1 MIYTRYSVESVVCAC
16 SVAQRVQLF
25 ATPWTIAHEAPLSM
39 GFSRQEYW
47 KKGKKKRILK
57 QWSFPAPGNL
67 PDKGIKLASLAL
79 IDGFFTTAPSGNATE
94 YVDDPTNK
102 NDPLGSVTARL
113 RYLILPVGDLQWPTS
128 FKEGAIKTMWPFLL
142 FLEIYQRTSER
153 IKRLRI
159 TLNFHVWI
167 DQLMIIKIHLPNYH

>member
-1 MIYTRYSVESVVCAC
+1 
-16 SVAQRVQLF
+16 
-25 ATPWTIAHEAPLSM
+25 M

-47 KKGKKKRILK
+47 KKGKKKKKRILK

-79 IDGFFTTAPSGNATE
+79 IDGFFTTAPSGDATE

-128 FKEGAIKTMWPFLL
+128 FKEGAIKTVWPFLL

>member
-1 MIYTRYSVESVVCAC
+1 MCMFSSSACPTLCDPMDYSPRGSSVHGIFQA
-16 SVAQRVQLF
+16 
-25 ATPWTIAHEAPLSM
+25 
-39 GFSRQEYW
+39 
-47 KKGKKKRILK
+47 RILK

-113 RYLILPVGDLQWPTS
+113 RYLILPVGDLQ
-128 FKEGAIKTMWPFLL
+128 
-142 FLEIYQRTSER
+142 
-153 IKRLRI
+153 
-159 TLNFHVWI
+159 
-167 DQLMIIKIHLPNYH
+167 